1 MALDDVCH
9 VSRAAV
15 ADFQVVSVEDLVEF
29 VQMHTGETLP
39 VATCVCLR
47 NSAFCPLVTFPS

>member
-9 VSRAAV
+9 VSRPAV

-29 VQMHTGETLP
+29 VQPWKMLINQ
-39 VATCVCLR
+39 L
-47 NSAFCPLVTFPS
+47 

>member
-29 VQMHTGETLP
+29 VRPCEMLINQL
-39 VATCVCLR
+39 
-47 NSAFCPLVTFPS
+47 